1 MCRTN
6 GAKNYFDTKELY
18 QLKDCIGY
26 CKREGVTVPDS
37 WKKNK
42 LHRLAREWGIEPDY
56 DNGVEGLGHHQ
67 KFGGRKMTT
76 FSKKLVKL
84 IRDERKQK
92 KTDAVLPLEQMAKE
106 AKKEEKKAKAADF
119 IETPSVPETDPVTM
133 DELFLE
139 MANSAIAFGESLLKC
154 LGRL

>member
-6 GAKNYFDTKELY
+6 GAKNYFDTRELY
-18 QLKDCIGY
+18 QLKDCVGY

-37 WKKNK
+37 WRKNK

-76 FSKKLVKL
+76 FSRKLVKL
-84 IRDERKQK
+84 IRSERKEK
-92 KTDAVLPLEQMAKE
+92 RADKVLPLEKMAKE
-106 AKKEEKKAKAADF
+106 AKKAEKQTKAADF
-119 IETPSVPETDPVTM
+119 EVAEESVPM
-133 DELFLE
+133 DELFLD
-139 MANSAIAFGESLLKC
+139 MANSAIAFGEAMKKA

>member
-6 GAKNYFDTKELY
+6 GAKNYFDTRELY
-18 QLKDCIGY
+18 QLKDCVGY

-42 LHRLAREWGIEPDY
+42 LHKLAREWGIEPDY
-56 DNGVEGLGHHQ
+56 DNGVEGLGHHV

-76 FSKKLVKL
+76 FSRKLVKL

-92 KTDAVLPLEQMAKE
+92 RTESILPLEKMAKE
-106 AKKEEKKAKAADF
+106 AKKEEKRTSDF
-119 IETPSVPETDPVTM
+119 VETAPVPKTDPVTM

-139 MANSAIAFGESLLKC
+139 MANSAIAFGESMLKC

>member
-1 MCRTN
+1 MCRTS

-18 QLKDCIGY
+18 QLKDCVGY

-42 LHRLAREWGIEPDY
+42 LHRLAWEWGIEPDY
-56 DNGVEGLGHHQ
+56 DNGVEGLGHHV

-76 FSKKLVKL
+76 FSQKLVKL
-84 IRDERKQK
+84 IRNERKEK
-92 KTDAVLPLEQMAKE
+92 RAEKVLPLEKMAKE

-119 IETPSVPETDPVTM
+119 VETAPVEETDPVTM

-139 MANSAIAFGESLLKC
+139 MANSAIAFGESMLKC

>member
-6 GAKNYFDTKELY
+6 GAKNYFDTRELY
-18 QLKDCIGY
+18 QLKDCVGY

-42 LHRLAREWGIEPDY
+42 LHKLAREWGIEPDY
-56 DNGVEGLGHHQ
+56 DNGVEGLGHHV

-76 FSKKLVKL
+76 FSRKLVKL

-92 KTDAVLPLEQMAKE
+92 RTESILPLEKMAKE
-106 AKKEEKKAKAADF
+106 AKKEEKRASDF
-119 IETPSVPETDPVTM
+119 VETAPVPETDPVTM

-139 MANSAIAFGESLLKC
+139 MANSAIAFGESMLKC

>member
-1 MCRTN
+1 MSRTS

-18 QLKDCIGY
+18 QLKDCVGY

-76 FSKKLVKL
+76 FSQKLVKL
-84 IRDERKQK
+84 IRNERKEK
-92 KTDAVLPLEQMAKE
+92 RVEKVLPLEKMAKE
-106 AKKEEKKAKAADF
+106 AKREEKKAKADF
-119 IETPSVPETDPVTM
+119 VETVPVEETDPVTM

-139 MANSAIAFGESLLKC
+139 MANSAIAFGESMLKC

>member
-18 QLKDCIGY
+18 QLKDCVGY

-42 LHRLAREWGIEPDY
+42 LHRLAKEWGIEPDY
-56 DNGVEGLGHHQ
+56 DNGVEGLGHKV
-67 KFGGRKMTT
+67 KFGGRKMTA
-76 FSKKLVKL
+76 FSQRLVKM
-84 IRDERKQK
+84 IRSERKTKRQEN
-92 KTDAVLPLEQMAKE
+92 VLPLEQMAKE
-106 AKKEEKKAKAADF
+106 AKKEEKKAKADF
-119 IETPSVPETDPVTM
+119 IETAPVEERDPVTM

-139 MANSAIAFGESLLKC
+139 MANSAIAFGESMLKC